1 MRKIIITILCFSGFF
16 SAALAQE
23 KGYFGKKTFI
33 EIGANAQVPLFQNLF
48 GQEKGY
54 MDKGGSLRSSYNL
67 YDQTLRGSFSS
78 SISETSALGFEVM
91 LRNYAIKPQKGDVLN
106 RQYVS
111 TTDGSLVTQEIAA
124 RVAMMPVQEVVLM
137 PKITFSSGSIVPAG
151 LTHEIGLGYSL
162 IRLKDVNPLVEMDS
176 VGSLNSTTVSNG
188 FVDDRAT
195 ELKGLV
201 FNYGLRL
208 NYPISK
214 SILFYIGVRYQYAM
228 MLEKKE
234 YKKYDQTES
243 WFSGQEIWK
252 TLNTRR
258 QLGIANIGLGFTFCF

>member
-1 MRKIIITILCFSGFF
+1 MRKIIIATLCFSGVF
-16 SAALAQE
+16 STALAQE

-54 MDKGGSLRSSYNL
+54 MDKNGSLRSSYNL

-78 SISETSALGFEVM
+78 SVSETSALGFEVM
-91 LRNYAIKPQKGDVLN
+91 LRNYYINPQKGDILN
-106 RQYVS
+106 RKYMA
-111 TTDGSLVTQEIAA
+111 TDGSMVTQEIAA
-124 RVAMMPVQEVVLM
+124 RVAMMPVQEIVLM

-176 VGSLNSTTVSNG
+176 VGGINSANVSKG

-234 YKKYDQTES
+234 FRKYDQTES

>member
-1 MRKIIITILCFSGFF
+1 MKRIIITILCLTGVFS
-16 SAALAQE
+16 SAMAQE

-33 EIGANAQVPLFQNLF
+33 EIGANAQVPLFQNIF

-54 MDKGGSLRSSYNL
+54 MDHNGTLRSSYNL
-67 YDQTLRGSFSS
+67 YDQTLRASFSS
-78 SISETSALGFEVM
+78 ATSETSALGFEVM
-91 LRNYAIKPQKGDVLN
+91 LRNYAINPQKGDVLN
-106 RQYVS
+106 RQYMDAGGSVVS
-111 TTDGSLVTQEIAA
+111 QEIAA
-124 RVAMMPVQEVVLM
+124 RVAMMPVQEIVLM
-137 PKITFSSGSIVPAG
+137 PKVTFSSGSIVPAG

-162 IRLKDVNPLVEMDS
+162 IRLKDLNPLVEMDS
-176 VGSLNSTTVSNG
+176 VGGINSSNVSKT

-228 MLEKKE
+228 MLDKKE
-234 YKKYDQTES
+234 FKKYDQTES

-252 TLNTRR
+252 TINTRR
-258 QLGIANIGLGFTFCF
+258 QLGIANIGLGFTFCL